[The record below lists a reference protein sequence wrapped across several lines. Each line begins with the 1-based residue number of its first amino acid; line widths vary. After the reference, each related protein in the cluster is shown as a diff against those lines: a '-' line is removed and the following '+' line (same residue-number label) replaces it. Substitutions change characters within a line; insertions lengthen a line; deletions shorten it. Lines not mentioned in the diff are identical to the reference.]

1 VHIGLQNPIHLPHT
15 KAKVLEIIVID
26 LWLDKDE
33 IHTPRMHP

>member
-1 VHIGLQNPIHLPHT
+1 VHISLQNPIYLLQT
-15 KAKVLEIIVID
+15 KAKVLEITVID